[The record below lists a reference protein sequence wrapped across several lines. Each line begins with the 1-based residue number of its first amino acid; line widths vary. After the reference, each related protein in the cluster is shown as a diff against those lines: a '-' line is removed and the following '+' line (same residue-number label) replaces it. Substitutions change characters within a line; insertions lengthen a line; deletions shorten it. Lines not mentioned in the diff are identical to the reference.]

1 MLTATGLCKTYN
13 TPQGPLQVFS
23 NLNLTLLQGESLALM
38 GESGCGK
45 STLLQLLAG
54 LEPADAGSIQLAG
67 QQLLQLNDHQ
77 RALFRRQHL
86 GIVFQQLNLIPSL
99 NVKDNLAFQARIAGN
114 HDLTWQQTL
123 IQRLEL
129 GRLTDRY
136 PHQLS
141 GGQQQRV
148 AIGRAL
154 AVKPAVIL
162 ADEPTGS
169 LDERT
174 GDGVMTLFL
183 ELVRDSGASL
193 LMVTHSNRLA
203 GLLDRRLTLHS
214 GQLQ

>member
-1 MLTATGLCKTYN
+1 MLTATGLCKTYT
-13 TPQGPLQVFS
+13 TPQGPLQIFS
-23 NLNLTLLQGESLALM
+23 NLQLTLLQGESLALM

-54 LEPADAGSIQLAG
+54 LEQADAGSIQLAE
-67 QQLLQLNDHQ
+67 QPLLQMNDHQ
-77 RALFRRQHL
+77 RALFRRQYL

-99 NVKDNLAFQARIAGN
+99 TVQDNLAFQARIAGKM
-114 HDLTWQQTL
+114 DLSWQQTL
-123 IQRLEL
+123 LQRLEL
-129 GRLTDRY
+129 DSLIDRY

-174 GDGVMTLFL
+174 GDAVMTLFL
-183 ELVRDSGASL
+183 ELVKDTGASL

-203 GLLDRRLTLHS
+203 GLLDRRLTLHN
-214 GQLQ
+214 GQLR

>member
-1 MLTATGLCKTYN
+1 MLTATGLCKTYT

-54 LEPADAGSIQLAG
+54 LEQADAGSIQLG
-67 QQLLQLNDHQ
+67 EQQMMQLNDHQ
-77 RALFRRQHL
+77 RALLRRQHL

-99 NVKDNLAFQARIAGN
+99 TVQDNLAFQARIAGN
-114 HDLTWQQTL
+114 HDLTWQQAL

-129 GRLTDRY
+129 DRLTEHY

-174 GDGVMTLFL
+174 GDAVMALFL
-183 ELVRDSGASL
+183 ELVRDTGASL

-203 GLLDRRLTLHS
+203 DLLDQRLTLHN

>member
-54 LEPADAGSIQLAG
+54 LEQADAGSIQLAG

-114 HDLTWQQTL
+114 HDLTWQQAL

-174 GDGVMTLFL
+174 GDVVMTLFL

-203 GLLDRRLTLHS
+203 GLLDRRLTLHN

>member
-1 MLTATGLCKTYN
+1 MLTATRLCKSYT
-13 TPQGPLQVFS
+13 TPQGPLQVFT
-23 NLNLTLLQGESLALM
+23 NLDLTLFQGESLALM

-54 LEPADAGSIQLAG
+54 LEQADAGSIALAG
-67 QQLLQLNDHQ
+67 QQLLQMSDHQ

-99 NVKDNLAFQARIAGN
+99 TAQDNLAFQARIAGKV
-114 HDLTWQQTL
+114 DLDWLETL
-123 IQRLEL
+123 TQRLEL
-129 GRLTDRY
+129 NALTERY

-154 AVKPAVIL
+154 ALKPALIL

-174 GDGVMTLFL
+174 GDAVMQLFL

-193 LMVTHSNRLA
+193 LMVTHSARLA
-203 GLLDRRLTLHS
+203 DLLDRRLTLHN

>member
-1 MLTATGLCKTYN
+1 MLTATGLCKAYA
-13 TPQGPLQVFS
+13 TPQGPLEVFS
-23 NLNLTLLQGESLALM
+23 DLNLNLLQGESLALM

-54 LEPADAGSIQLAG
+54 LEQADAGSIVLAG
-67 QQLLQLNDHQ
+67 QPLLQMNDHQ

-99 NVKDNLAFQARIAGN
+99 NLQDNLAFQARIA
-114 HDLTWQQTL
+114 DKVDPDWLESLT
-123 IQRLEL
+123 QRLEL
-129 GRLTDRY
+129 NTLTERY

-154 AVKPAVIL
+154 ALKPALIL

-174 GDGVMTLFL
+174 GDAVMKLFL

-203 GLLDRRLTLHS
+203 SLLDRRLTLHN

>member
-1 MLTATGLCKTYN
+1 MLTATGLCKAYT
-13 TPQGPLQVFS
+13 TPQGPLEVFS
-23 NLNLTLLQGESLALM
+23 DLNLNLLQSESLALM

-54 LEPADAGSIQLAG
+54 LEQADAGSIVLAE
-67 QQLLQLNDHQ
+67 QQLLQMNDHQ
-77 RALFRRQHL
+77 RALFRRRHL

-99 NVKDNLAFQARIAGN
+99 NVQDNLAFQARIAGK
-114 HDLTWQQTL
+114 HDLSWQQTL
-123 IQRLEL
+123 LQRLEL
-129 GRLTDRY
+129 DKLTDRY

-174 GDGVMTLFL
+174 GDAVITLFL
-183 ELVRDSGASL
+183 DLVRDTGASL

-203 GLLDRRLTLHS
+203 GLLDRRLTLHN